1 MEDAGRELTDD
12 LYAGL
17 EDFVRV
23 YRDNLD
29 AVLQVQEG
37 LVAGLPPEML
47 ARAGAEA
54 DEAGRAQRAE
64 ESLAELES
72 AVAGRDMEAYMAER
86 LEQVEQLAIT
96 GVPYDTI
103 AHSLVVLL
111 EPLGAATLAAFADD
125 SERGN
130 RARDALGWLK
140 SEMLIVAGRAYA
152 TVRESQVEDE
162 FQKVI
167 RGLSTPVIQV
177 WDRILV
183 MPLIGV
189 IDSTR
194 ARQLMEQLLDR
205 IVALQSEI
213 VILDVTGVPTV
224 DTQVADHLVRTT
236 KAAALV
242 GARTVL
248 VGISPEVAQT
258 LVRLGATLG
267 EVETRA
273 NLRSGLEAAF
283 AGLGLRVVADQ

>member
-1 MEDAGRELTDD
+1 MENAGRELTDD
-12 LYAGL
+12 LYEGL

-29 AVLQVQEG
+29 AVLQLQEE
-37 LVAGLPPEML
+37 LVAGLPPETL
-47 ARAGAEA
+47 ARFGTEV
-54 DEAGRAQRAE
+54 DPAGRARQAE

-72 AVAGRDMEAYMAER
+72 AVAARNMESYLEER
-86 LEQVEQLAIT
+86 LEEVEHLATT

-103 AHSLVVLL
+103 ARSLVVLL
-111 EPLGAATLAAFADD
+111 EPLGAAVLDAFSDDAA
-125 SERGN
+125 RGT
-130 RARDALGWLK
+130 RAREALGWLR
-140 SEMLIVAGRAYA
+140 SEVLIVAGRAYA
-152 TVRESQVEDE
+152 RVRESQVEDE
-162 FQKVI
+162 FLRAI

-177 WDRILV
+177 WERILV

-213 VILDVTGVPTV
+213 VILDVTGVPAV

-242 GARTVL
+242 GARTIL
-248 VGISPEVAQT
+248 VGISPQVAQT
-258 LVRLGATLG
+258 LVRLGASLG

-283 AGLGLRVVADQ
+283 AGLGLKVVADQ